1 MCAMRSAVLLAAAAL
16 ASLGATAGAQPIIQV
31 RARAF
36 LDGLV
41 ASSREGEVIVQGA
54 LRDNLG
60 APVVQAPVEIL
71 ADGAPVERV
80 TTDTEG
86 RFEAAFALDGSGER
100 RLEVRYEGSSLLD
113 TARAGLPVTVGRNP
127 LRLRLDV
134 PDEIPIRTGIS
145 VGVAALDARDVPVP
159 YLKLGL
165 DLDGRPLRA
174 PETDRSGRDEVPL
187 PPMSP
192 GVHTLRLH
200 YGGDAR
206 YLPSEV
212 VRELEVARPMAI
224 ALARASTAPL
234 QPGDPIVLDVEL
246 GPERPDTVRVTLTA
260 EGRPI
265 DDAEVSADGTRFVI
279 DADDVEPGPVR
290 FRALA
295 HAEATG
301 WKDALSEVVTV
312 EVPPPPPPSPWWIRA
327 PALLAA
333 LSLLGVLVRIRRRP
347 KAEPPAPPAEVAGPP
362 PFTFEAPAGAQGDGR
377 LTVIVRDGLAGHPLT
392 ATVVRLPALAPPP
405 TPGDPRTPDGEQ
417 ARTDTEGRV
426 IFEAGGDR
434 GDRLWAY
441 APGYAPSCHPL
452 PRRGGRAVVHL
463 LPVRARM
470 QTLYAE
476 VLDAAGRPP
485 LRFGRETP
493 REASGALT
501 GRGAPGGPLEALTA
515 LIERACFG
523 AHEPDERDLIEAF
536 DLAQSVRRGL
546 GRGR

>member
-1 MCAMRSAVLLAAAAL
+1 MRFATSAIALALAGLLAAAQA
-16 ASLGATAGAQPIIQV
+16 AAQPIIQV

-41 ASSREGEVIVQGA
+41 ASSRGGEVTVQGA

-86 RFEAAFALDGSGER
+86 RFSAEFALDGSGER
-100 RLEVRYEGSSLLD
+100 RLEVRYGGSVLLD
-113 TARAGLPVTVGRNP
+113 ETRARLPVTVGRNP

-134 PDEIPIRTGIS
+134 PDEIPIKTAIS
-145 VGVAALDARDVPVP
+145 VGVAAFDARDVPVSG
-159 YLKLGL
+159 LRLGL
-165 DLDGRPLRA
+165 DLDGAPLRA
-174 PETDRSGRDEVPL
+174 PRTDRAGRDEVPL

-200 YGGDAR
+200 YRGDAR
-206 YLPSEV
+206 YLPTEL
-212 VRELEVARPMAI
+212 VREVEVARPMAI
-224 ALARASTAPL
+224 ALSRPSEAPL
-234 QPGDPIVLDVEL
+234 MPGDPIVLDVDL
-246 GPERPDTVRVTLTA
+246 GPERPASVRVTLTA

-301 WKDALSEVVTV
+301 WKDALSEVITV

-347 KAEPPAPPAEVAGPP
+347 KAAPAAPPTVVAGPP
-362 PFTFEAPAGAQGDGR
+362 PFTFEAPPDAKASDR
-377 LTVIVRDGLAGHPLT
+377 LAVAVRDGLDGRPLI
-392 ATVVRLPALAPPP
+392 ATVVRLPVLAPPP
-405 TPGDPRTPDGEQ
+405 TPGDPAVPAGER
-417 ARTDTEGRV
+417 AETDAQGRAV
-426 IFEAGGDR
+426 FDAGGDR
-434 GDRLWAY
+434 GDRLWAH
-441 APGYAPSCHPL
+441 APGYAPSCHAL
-452 PRRGGRAVVHL
+452 PRSGGRAVVHL

-476 VLDAAGRPP
+476 VLEAAGRPP
-485 LRFGRETP
+485 LRFGKETP
-493 REASGALT
+493 REASAALT
-501 GRGAPGGPLEALTA
+501 GRGAPDRPLDALTA
-515 LIERACFG
+515 LVERACFG
-523 AHEPDERDLIEAF
+523 ARDPDEADLIEAF

-546 GRGR
+546 GAGR